1 MRFFF
6 GLFVAALIF
15 IPLERVFALHREQ
28 KIFRKGWATDIVHF
42 LFNRFLIDIGLF
54 VIIGPVILF
63 LHFIV
68 SAKFQAAVAA
78 QPRILQFIEAVF
90 IADIGGYIGHRL
102 THRIPWLWKFHSV
115 HHSIREMDWLAS
127 ARLHP
132 IDQVFTRAFAIVPLY
147 IMGFTKETFGF
158 YLVIATL
165 QAIFIHS
172 NVRLKFPRLR
182 WILATPEFHHWH
194 HSNDPEAYNKNF
206 AGQLPVLD
214 WLFGTAH
221 LPKGKMPETYG
232 TNDAVPTS
240 YVKQMLYPF
249 RGQTNI
255 NNSRPGLEQSDGRSF
270 PLHQ

>member
-28 KIFRKGWATDIVHF
+28 RIFRKGWATDIVHF

-54 VIIGPVILF
+54 VIVGPVILF
-63 LHFIV
+63 LHFII

-78 QPRILQFIEAVF
+78 QPRILQFFEAVL

-102 THRIPWLWKFHSV
+102 THRIPWLWKFHSI

-165 QAIFIHS
+165 RAIFIHS

-182 WILATPEFHHWH
+182 WVLATPEFHHWH

-206 AGQLPVLD
+206 AGQLPALD

-249 RGQTNI
+249 RRKNI
-255 NNSRPGLEQSDGRSF
+255 GVNLKTEMPSAG
-270 PLHQ
+270 